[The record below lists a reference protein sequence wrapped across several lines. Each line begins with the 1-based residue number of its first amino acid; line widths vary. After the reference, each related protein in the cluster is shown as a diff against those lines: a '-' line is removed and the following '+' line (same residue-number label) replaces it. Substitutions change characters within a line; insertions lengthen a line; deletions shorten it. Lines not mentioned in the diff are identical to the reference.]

1 MPAVGSINFNGMK
14 ISKEQKE
21 KLFSIDYEEWSDEI
35 SEIEEFTRSLGK
47 ELPHEIKNQVVEM
60 RERMGI

>member
-1 MPAVGSINFNGMK
+1 MP
-14 ISKEQKE
+14 KE
-21 KLFSIDYEEWSDEI
+21 KLFSIDYGEWSDEI

-47 ELPHEIKNQVVEM
+47 ELPHEIKNQVVEL